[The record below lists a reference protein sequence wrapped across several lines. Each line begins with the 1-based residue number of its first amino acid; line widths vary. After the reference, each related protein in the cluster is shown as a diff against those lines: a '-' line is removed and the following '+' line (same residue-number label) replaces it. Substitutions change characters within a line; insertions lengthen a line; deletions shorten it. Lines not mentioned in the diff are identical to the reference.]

1 MNNRRVCNHSTR
13 TNRFNLWQKC
23 NLDAFALFIG
33 LCFWVSTISNAMAA
47 EPIPD
52 RDEIQLSEALFKLSR
67 KYEVFFSY
75 DEKSVRG
82 VQVNYEPDKYH
93 SVEHALT
100 ELLSHTSLQY
110 KIFDN
115 RYIILYEESKEAISS
130 LKGMVKHLES
140 VIDSQEER
148 ASKRR
153 GDHAVSRLTP
163 LVRKPIQ
170 RLALNISGTVTD
182 EQGEPLI
189 GVNIQVKGGDK
200 GTATDVDG
208 HYSLEG
214 LDENAILVV
223 SYIGYQTQEIPVSGK
238 STLNIVMVSD
248 TQLLDEVV
256 VVGYGTQKKVNLTGA
271 ISTLDGEDLAR
282 RQVGQSSLL
291 LQGSA
296 PGVVVTQRNG
306 QPGRDGGTISIR
318 GKTTLG
324 NSNPLV
330 LVDGVEASIN
340 SIDPTMIE
348 SISILKDA
356 ASSAIYGSRASAGV
370 ILVTTKRAEASDRMS
385 VSYNAYFGKQSP
397 TDLPKMVGAIDH
409 MLMTNEAYVNTGRSQ
424 LYSDNYIQ
432 EYRNNMGSNPDE
444 YPNTNWY
451 DEVLIGNGLMQS
463 HFLSFSGGTEKAR
476 IVTSFGYLDQGGIM
490 ANTNYKRYNVRI
502 NSDLKL
508 AQGLSAKLD
517 AHLTRETILEPTRG
531 TSSAIHWAG
540 RIPSNQA
547 GRLSDG
553 TWGVGWNGDNP
564 IAFTQDGG
572 VRNVEEPSVIL
583 NLGLIYQPLD
593 WLTMDVYYSPSYSQ
607 SNASA
612 FNKAI
617 QTYTPD
623 GAPSYLTPQRSTQNT
638 SHSRSLVNNLRG
650 TINANETF
658 GIHNFSLLL
667 GYQQEDYRNDNFSG
681 YRENYAFPDYPV
693 LSSGGEE
700 NQRAS
705 GGASEWALQSLFGRF
720 TYNYDERYL
729 VESNI
734 RLDGSSRFVEGR
746 RWGVFPSFSVG
757 WRLSE
762 ESFFDSARDMVEHL
776 KLRASWGQLGNQRI
790 GTYPFSSDINLGL
803 SYVFDDQIYDGAGLT
818 RLANAEISWETTT
831 ASNIGVD
838 MTIFNKLN
846 LVAEYFYKVTDDIL
860 LALDIPLIVGLSA
873 PDQNAGKVENRGWE
887 LGLSYGEWQKEFKYQ
902 IGINIS
908 DVKNKV
914 LDLKGVNTTGLTVH
928 HEGYEMHS
936 IYGLVADGLIQ
947 ESDFDAEGN
956 YLGPSQYGAFSAGDI
971 KYVDQNGDGVIN
983 ASDYTIIGGTIP
995 RFTYGVNFD
1004 ANYKNFD
1011 FSLFI
1016 QGVGKANGLLRQQGI
1031 MPFHLG
1037 GTVQEQHKDRW
1048 TPDNPNATF
1057 PRFAF
1062 NETNN
1067 EQTSSFWMKD
1077 ASYARIKNLQL
1088 GYTIPASIM
1097 HNLKIQQLRLYF
1109 SGQNLLTLDKFWDGY
1124 DVEAPVGNGGFYP
1137 IVKTFSFGLDFRF

>member
-1 MNNRRVCNHSTR
+1 MDAKQLQKKFNMWIRPAGRWIRRIVP
-13 TNRFNLWQKC
+13 L
-23 NLDAFALFIG
+23 
-33 LCFWVSTISNAMAA
+33 LCVLNVFVLQGVHAHAA
-47 EPIPD
+47 PEVP
-52 RDEIQLSEALFKLSR
+52 DEIQLAEALVKLSH

-75 DEKSVRG
+75 DERSVRDIAVDFEPEKYTG
-82 VQVNYEPDKYH
+82 VEN
-93 SVEHALT
+93 ALAT
-100 ELLSHTSLQY
+100 LLSETSLRY

-115 RYIILYEESKEAISS
+115 RYIILYEESHQAISS
-130 LKGMVKHLES
+130 LKGMVRHLES
-140 VIDSQEER
+140 VIDSQEEI
-148 ASKRR
+148 STRR
-153 GDHAVSRLTP
+153 KESAVA
-163 LVRKPIQ
+163 
-170 RLALNISGTVTD
+170 RLAPRITKEFQNFTVNVSGVVTD
-182 EQGEPLI
+182 QSGEPLI
-189 GVNIQVKGGDK
+189 GVNIQVKGANR
-200 GTATDVDG
+200 GTSTDFDG
-208 HYSLEG
+208 RFVLEDI
-214 LDENAILVV
+214 DENAVLVV
-223 SYIGYQTQEIPVSGK
+223 SYIGYQTQEVSVSGK
-238 STLNIVMVSD
+238 SNISIVMLTDS
-248 TQLLDEVV
+248 QLLDEVV

-291 LQGSA
+291 LQGTA

-306 QPGRDGGTISIR
+306 QPGRDGGAISIR

-324 NSNPLV
+324 NSNPLI
-330 LVDGVEASIN
+330 LVDGVEADLN

-348 SISILKDA
+348 SISVLKDA

-370 ILVTTKRAEASDRMS
+370 ILVTTKRADATDRMS

-397 TDLPKMVGAIDH
+397 TDLPDMVGAIDH

-424 LYSDNYIQ
+424 LYSDEYIQ
-432 EYRNNMGSNPDE
+432 EYRNNMASNPDL
-444 YPNTNWY
+444 YPNTDWY
-451 DEVLIGNGLMQS
+451 DQVLIGNGLMQS
-463 HFLSFSGGTEKAR
+463 HFLSFSGGSEKAR
-476 IVTSFGYLDQGGIM
+476 ILTSFGYLDQGGIM
-490 ANTNYKRYNVRI
+490 ANTNFKRYNVRI

-517 AHLTRETILEPTRG
+517 AHLTQGKTVEPTRG
-531 TSSAIHWAG
+531 TASAIHWSG
-540 RIPSNQA
+540 RIPANQA

-553 TWGVGWNGDNP
+553 SWGVGWNGDNP

-572 VRNVEEPSVIL
+572 LRTIESPSVIL
-583 NLGLIYQPLD
+583 NLGLIYQPKD
-593 WLTMDVYYSPSYSQ
+593 WLTIDAYYSPSFSQ

-617 QTYTPD
+617 QTYTAD
-623 GAPSYLTPQRSTQNT
+623 GAPSYLTPQRSTQTT
-638 SHSRSLVNNLRG
+638 SHSRSLTNNLRG
-650 TINANETF
+650 TITARENF
-658 GIHNFSLLL
+658 GLHNVSVLV

-705 GGASEWALQSLFGRF
+705 GGASEWALQSGFGRL
-720 TYNYDERYL
+720 TYNFDERYL
-729 VESNI
+729 LESNI
-734 RLDGSSRFVEGR
+734 RIDGSSRFVKGR
-746 RWGVFPSFSVG
+746 RWGVFPSFSAG
-757 WRLSE
+757 WRISE
-762 ESFFDSARDMVEHL
+762 ESFFDNARDVIDHL

-803 SYVFDDQIYDGAGLT
+803 SYVFGDQIVNGAGLT
-818 RLANAEISWETTT
+818 SLANAEISWETTT
-831 ASNIGVD
+831 ATNVGVD
-838 MTIFNKLN
+838 LTLFNKLN
-846 LVAEYFYKVTDDIL
+846 FVAEYFYKVTDDIL
-860 LALDIPLIVGLSA
+860 LALDIPLIVGLGA

-887 LGLSYGEWQKEFKYQ
+887 AGLSYGDWEKDFKYQ
-902 IGINIS
+902 IGFNIS
-908 DVKNKV
+908 DVRNKV

-936 IYGLVADGLIQ
+936 IYGLEAIGLIQ
-947 ESDFDAEGN
+947 ESDYDSEGN
-956 YLGPSQYGAFSAGDI
+956 YMGPGQYGAFGPGDI

-983 ASDYTIIGGTIP
+983 ANDFKIIGGTIP
-995 RFTYGVNFD
+995 RFTYGLNFD
-1004 ANYKNFD
+1004 ASYHNFD
-1011 FSLFI
+1011 LSLFI

-1031 MPFHLG
+1031 MPFYLG

-1077 ASYARIKNLQL
+1077 ASYARLKNVQL
-1088 GYTIPASIM
+1088 GYSLPGSV
-1097 HNLKIQQLRLYF
+1097 LESLRIQKLRIYF

-1137 IVKTFSFGLDFRF
+1137 LVKTYSFGLDFRF